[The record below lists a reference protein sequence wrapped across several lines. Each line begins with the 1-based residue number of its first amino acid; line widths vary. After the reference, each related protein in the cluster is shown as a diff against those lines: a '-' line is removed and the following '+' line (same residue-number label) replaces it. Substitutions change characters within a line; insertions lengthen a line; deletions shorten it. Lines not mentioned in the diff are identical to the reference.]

1 MTPSAR
7 LQAVIDIIEGLDA
20 TAQPADRYLRD
31 WFRARRYAGSKDR
44 AAVAERTYTVLR
56 HRESFAWR
64 MGSGDARSLVIAS
77 LLAEGLAADA
87 IAGLF
92 DGQGYGAAPLSEAER
107 HAAESPPQGEPPL
120 HVQGEFPSH
129 LVPELTR
136 AFGSELLD
144 ELLAMQKRAPIDLRV
159 NTLKATRED
168 VCEALRAE
176 GFIVEPTAYSP
187 WGLRLPPG
195 EGLAKLSAL
204 TLYKDGA
211 FEFQDQAAQMSTLLC
226 RVAPG
231 MRVLDL
237 AAGAGGKS
245 LALAAQMQNRGEI
258 VAYDIRPKALAEL
271 VRRAKRAG
279 VTIIRPSLEPPEGT
293 FDVVFVDAP
302 CSGSGTWW
310 RQPEQAKRLTIAQL
324 DRMTAL
330 QDELL
335 NKGAKATAV
344 MGKLV
349 YATCSVMPMENEDR
363 IKHFF
368 MRHNEFREWPV
379 SDLWPKSLGEVPR
392 GMDRYFRPTP
402 RKLQTDGFFTAVL
415 LRQP

>member
-44 AAVAERTYTVLR
+44 AAVAERCYTVLR
-56 HRESFAWR
+56 HRQSFTWR

-77 LLAEGLAADA
+77 LLAEGLAPDG

-107 HAAESPPQGEPPL
+107 HAVASPPRGEPPL
-120 HVQGEFPSH
+120 HVQGEFPPH
-129 LVPELTR
+129 LEPELAR
-136 AFGSELLD
+136 AFGSALLD
-144 ELLAMQKRAPIDLRV
+144 EMKAMQARAPIDLRV
-159 NTLKATRED
+159 NTLKATREA

-176 GFIVEPTAYSP
+176 GYTVEPTLYSP
-187 WGLRLPPG
+187 VGLRLPPG
-195 EGLAKLSAL
+195 EGAARLRLSR
-204 TLYKDGA
+204 LYTEGA

-226 RVAPG
+226 RVVPG

-245 LALAAQMQNRGEI
+245 LALAALMQNRGEI
-258 VAYDIRPKALAEL
+258 VAHDIRPKALAEL
-271 VRRAKRAG
+271 ELRAKRAG
-279 VTIIRPSLEPPEGT
+279 VTIIRPSLESPKGT

-310 RQPEQAKRLTIAQL
+310 RQPEQAKRLNIEQL
-324 DRMTAL
+324 NRLNAL

-335 NKGAKATAV
+335 NVGARATAV
-344 MGKLV
+344 G
-349 YATCSVMPMENEDR
+349 
-363 IKHFF
+363 
-368 MRHNEFREWPV
+368 
-379 SDLWPKSLGEVPR
+379 
-392 GMDRYFRPTP
+392 
-402 RKLQTDGFFTAVL
+402 RKLGVSAGRVSQIRRELWASWERFTGC
-415 LRQP
+415 QPEEA